1 MEHPAALTAPTLA
14 KCPGGIRGLNEITNR
29 GFPHGLPTLICGGAA
44 RLAAL
49 LLAVLV
55 LASGFLRPATAAS
68 LVVQGSNTFS
78 YNIMVPY
85 QADVEQASRQSLNVL
100 ANKSD
105 VGLRALLQGRADLAM
120 LSTPLAEEIKLLR
133 QTDPNLPLDQLQA
146 FYIGSVRATLI
157 VHPTNTVR
165 AISLDNLRRVLLG
178 ETANWRSLGGAD
190 MPIRLVVTR
199 QGGGALTTVEVAAL
213 GSGRHI
219 TVRDQIRV
227 DNGPQ
232 VVTVVEQE
240 IGALGISQRLVTD
253 GRAVGELATPE
264 PIVQQL
270 SLVSLG
276 DPTPAMQ
283 AVIAACRALAMK
295 LDP

>member
-1 MEHPAALTAPTLA
+1 M
-14 KCPGGIRGLNEITNR
+14 
-29 GFPHGLPTLICGGAA
+29 GAA
-44 RLAAL
+44 GLIQIVAGCGRSTRLVAL

-55 LASGFLRPATAAS
+55 LAPGFLRPAAAAP

-78 YNIMVPY
+78 YEIIVPY
-85 QADVEQASRQSLNVL
+85 QADVEQASRQSLNVI

-133 QTDPNLPLDQLQA
+133 QTDPNLPLDRLQA
-146 FYIGSVRATLI
+146 FYIASVRAILI
-157 VHPTNTVR
+157 VHPTNTIR
-165 AISLDNLRRVLLG
+165 AISLDDLRRVLLG
-178 ETANWRSLGGAD
+178 ETANWRSLGGVD
-190 MPIRLVVTR
+190 MPIRLVATR
-199 QGGGALTTVEVAAL
+199 QGGGAVTTVEVAAL

-219 TVRDQIRV
+219 TMRDQIRV

-232 VVTVVEQE
+232 VVTVIEQE

-253 GRAVGELATPE
+253 RRAVHELATPE
-264 PIVQQL
+264 PIMQQL

-283 AVIAACRALAMK
+283 AVIAACRALATK